1 MVIASTPVTIVA
13 AGDLML
19 GSWTQDV
26 ILQNGYSYPFKN
38 LEEILISADIVF
50 ANLEAPFGE
59 GGEAYPKQYSFQVHP
74 QLIDVISAGHINLV
88 SIANNHIMDFGVE
101 SLKRTTKL
109 LENNNIFF
117 AGAGM
122 ELNEARK
129 AALFSMNG
137 QKIAFVAYSLTFPEE
152 FWATDTSAGTCFPY
166 HSYVYDDIKKLDSQ
180 NDNVIVS
187 CHWGQESSETPKNY
201 QIELA
206 HKLIDAGA
214 DLILGHH
221 PHVVQGIEY
230 YKGKLI
236 AYSLGNFIFGSYSKK
251 AKESILLKL
260 SISKTQII
268 RTEIIPINVFNEE
281 VEFQPII
288 LEDQKKDDFLRYLN
302 KLSLELNKS
311 PFVISSDGEIKE
323 INSIN

>member
-1 MVIASTPVTIVA
+1 MR
-13 AGDLML
+13 
-19 GSWTQDV
+19 
-26 ILQNGYSYPFKN
+26 
-38 LEEILISADIVF
+38 SADIVF

-59 GGEAYPKQYSFQVHP
+59 GGEAYPKQYSFQVDP
-74 QLIDVISAGHINLV
+74 QLIKVISAGHINVV
-88 SIANNHIMDFGVE
+88 SIANNHIMDFGIE
-101 SLKRTTKL
+101 SLQTTMKL

-122 ELNEARK
+122 ELEEARK
-129 AALFSMNG
+129 AAKFSIKG

-166 HSYVYDDIKKLDSQ
+166 HTFVYDDIKKLDADS
-180 NDNVIVS
+180 DIVIVS
-187 CHWGQESSETPKNY
+187 CHWGQESMETPKDY

-221 PHVVQGIEY
+221 PHVIQGIEY

-260 SISKTQII
+260 SYSNGQITK
-268 RTEIIPINVFNEE
+268 TEIVPINVFNEE

-288 LEDQKKDDFLRYLN
+288 LEGKRKDNFLRYLN

-311 PFVISSDGEIKE
+311 PFVISSDGEIQE
-323 INSIN
+323 INNIN